1 MPKKPSKKTSS
12 KKKPVATAARKSAKA
27 KPQKKKAAA
36 APKKAI
42 RKSAPKPKAAPR
54 AKPSSKPAPP
64 KPKPQPKPKPK
75 PAVKPKPKARRVHF
89 SPTALQSIRDNLVTE
104 RTELEEQ
111 LKEIEESVFQSP
123 QSEVSGEVGYDT
135 DDYADAGS
143 ATFEREKD
151 LSIANNVQD
160 LLVKVN
166 RALEKIDEGTYGVC
180 ESCGNP
186 IDSARLKALPSVVL
200 CLDCKKREERR

>member
-1 MPKKPSKKTSS
+1 
-12 KKKPVATAARKSAKA
+12 
-27 KPQKKKAAA
+27 
-36 APKKAI
+36 
-42 RKSAPKPKAAPR
+42 
-54 AKPSSKPAPP
+54 
-64 KPKPQPKPKPK
+64 
-75 PAVKPKPKARRVHF
+75 
-89 SPTALQSIRDNLVTE
+89 
-104 RTELEEQ
+104 

>member
-1 MPKKPSKKTSS
+1 MPKNPSKKTSS
-12 KKKPVATAARKSAKA
+12 KKKPAATAARKSAKA
-27 KPQKKKAAA
+27 KPVKKKAAA
-36 APKKAI
+36 APKKAT

-54 AKPSSKPAPP
+54 AKSSSKPAAP
-64 KPKPQPKPKPK
+64 KLKPQAKPK

-104 RTELEEQ
+104 RSELEEQ